1 MNICDVSI
9 AEVVAK
15 KIWRVVVQDDE
26 NPVNSTIEE
35 IKRVGSNDTILH
47 SAVLVEK
54 GVAVYPIL
62 LTKYYEDGGE
72 VGEYFIHLNGC
83 WKFLDSSIS
92 IAGEKEGEYL
102 SFISTLDIHEYQKGS
117 FDNRKEH
124 YAKFDFYSKQI
135 GKSPIEIYPEK
146 STKLSRKVCNMPV
159 KEQIAHIRTCILE
172 SKAHHD
178 AFRISK
184 GNRKVTEALNLTEL
198 VKASEEGRKLLRE
211 LLTDPEKPV
220 QQTVMYRLR
229 DIYKDE
235 CFRMITETSKED
247 SLEGLAAR
255 MNLSTPDFFSKKL

>member
-1 MNICDVSI
+1 LNINDVSI
-9 AEVVAK
+9 ADVVAK

-26 NPVNSTIEE
+26 NPINSTIDE
-35 IKRVGSNDTILH
+35 IKRIGSNDTILH

-83 WKFLDSSIS
+83 WNFLDSSIP
-92 IAGEKEGEYL
+92 IVGETEGEYL

-135 GKSPIEIYPEK
+135 GKCPIEIYPEK
-146 STKLSRKVCNMPV
+146 SSTLSRRICNMPV
-159 KEQIAHIRTCILE
+159 EKQISHIRTCILE
-172 SKAHHD
+172 SKAHHA
-178 AFRISK
+178 AFRVSK
-184 GNRKVTEALNLTEL
+184 GNKKITEALNLTEL
-198 VKASEEGRKLLRE
+198 VKASEEGRKQLRE
-211 LLTDPEKPV
+211 LLTDTEKPV
-220 QQTVMYRLR
+220 RQTMMYLLR

-235 CFRMITETSKED
+235 CFKMITETSKED

-255 MNLSTPDFFSKKL
+255 MNLSKPDLFLKK